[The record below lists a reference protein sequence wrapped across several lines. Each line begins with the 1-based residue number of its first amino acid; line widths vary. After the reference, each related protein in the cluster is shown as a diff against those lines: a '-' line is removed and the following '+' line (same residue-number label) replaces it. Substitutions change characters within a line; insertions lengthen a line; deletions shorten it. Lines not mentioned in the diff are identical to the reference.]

1 MLCLQCHSKL
11 CLHGSQ
17 QQMCSLIT
25 QRAHATTSMGK
36 RSTERCTC
44 RVTLSVTNAF
54 KNMVC
59 DAVKAANVGLKIKAK
74 TWNCAKLVEER
85 WRFDSGLIAGAMQ
98 NAVGVL
104 GPLANVLAPVH
115 IVAGAA
121 CTHVFLEYDIDVDMY
136 NLIRCKLEN
145 GSRNRLLNYCIKKS
159 RFSRIPSQAM
169 KLFKRTRRR
178 LIYLEMQREIERE
191 FQQQIRNQAGIF
203 KGVSAAAVSVNS
215 VRVTTL

>member
-1 MLCLQCHSKL
+1 
-11 CLHGSQ
+11 
-17 QQMCSLIT
+17 
-25 QRAHATTSMGK
+25 MGK

-54 KNMVC
+54 KNMIC
-59 DAVKAANVGLKIKAK
+59 DAVKAANVGLKIKEK
-74 TWNCAKLVEER
+74 TWGCAELVEER
-85 WRFDSGLIAGAMQ
+85 WRFDSGLIGAMQ
-98 NAVGVL
+98 NAVGGVL

-121 CTHVFLEYDIDVDMY
+121 CTHVFLEYDIDIDMY

-203 KGVSAAAVSVNS
+203 KGVSAAAVTVNS